1 MTEQRDFAKLND
13 ASADLKFWWRQ
24 NRGNPTFFA
33 GERAYGY
40 RKQAEDELYE
50 LHDTLDFEHKI
61 QLNAG
66 EKAIQLYTF
75 NSLHGYLDVEPA
87 REEHALQPGETL
99 DLTAMQ
105 KVKEYPGR
113 PTQYPVLFAGQVFYA
128 PSLSIAE
135 SLVEGGSLQIVSR
148 DTEETHLTQNQE
160 TR

>member
-1 MTEQRDFAKLND
+1 MTERNFAKLSD

-50 LHDTLDFEHKI
+50 LHDKLDFEQKI
-61 QLNAG
+61 QLSAG

-75 NSLHGYLDVEPA
+75 NSLHGFLDVEPA
-87 REEHALQPGETL
+87 REEHALQPGETI
-99 DLTAMQ
+99 DLTAMR
-105 KVKEYPGR
+105 KITDYPGR
-113 PTQYPVLFAGQVFYA
+113 LTQYPVLFAGQVFYA

-148 DTEETHLTQNQE
+148 DTEETHRAHIE
-160 TR
+160 EAR